1 MWLNTLLL
9 IFFLVV
15 LFYNFFEKKLKE
27 NFSSNLSNENKKRRS
42 KMTIQERIDEIEN
55 TINERYN
62 KLSIIKPNIKETE
75 KDIKKVGSFFHER
88 AKKVTGMD
96 ENSPVPKASGIE

>member
-1 MWLNTLLL
+1 MWLNTVLL

-15 LFYNFFEKKLKE
+15 LFYNFFTKKIKE
-27 NFSSNLSNENKKRRS
+27 NFSSIQSNENIKRRN
-42 KMTIQERIDEIEN
+42 KMTIQERFDEIEN

-62 KLSIIKPNIKETE
+62 KLSIIKPNIKETK
-75 KDIKKVGSFFHER
+75 KDIKKVGSFFYDR

-96 ENSPVPKASGIE
+96 ENSTVPKATGIE